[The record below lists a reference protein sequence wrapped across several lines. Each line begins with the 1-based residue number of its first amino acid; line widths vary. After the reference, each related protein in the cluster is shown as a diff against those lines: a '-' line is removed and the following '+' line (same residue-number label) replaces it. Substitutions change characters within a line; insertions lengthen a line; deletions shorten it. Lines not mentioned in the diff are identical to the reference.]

1 MDNKEHNMDGNTV
14 AQWRTDEEMCEKVGD
29 WWQGDMELH
38 NEATMEQNVETANS
52 WLMEMEKD
60 VRVLRCRDA
69 DDGLEWFA
77 YEV

>member
-1 MDNKEHNMDGNTV
+1 
-14 AQWRTDEEMCEKVGD
+14 
-29 WWQGDMELH
+29 MELH